1 MLFTVLFIMGQTR
14 GNQRKITTNK
24 ANIDLNLSPS
34 SYFEVSYMAP
44 LMYLGIFADELEMT
58 EPLLPTQSL
67 LPQNVAQVSSA
78 RCPPRPM
85 NNDEV

>member
-1 MLFTVLFIMGQTR
+1 
-14 GNQRKITTNK
+14 
-24 ANIDLNLSPS
+24 
-34 SYFEVSYMAP
+34 MAP